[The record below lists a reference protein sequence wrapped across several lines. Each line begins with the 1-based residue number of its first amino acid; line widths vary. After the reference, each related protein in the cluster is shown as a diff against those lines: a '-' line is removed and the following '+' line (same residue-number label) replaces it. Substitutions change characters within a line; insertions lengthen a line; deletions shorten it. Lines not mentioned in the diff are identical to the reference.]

1 MNRDFLLEIGVEEM
15 PSAFMGRSLS
25 DLKSITVQKLQEQR
39 INYADVAT
47 LGTPRRLVL
56 HIKGLEENQ
65 DDALIENKGPKK
77 SSAYDQD
84 GSPSKAALGF
94 ARGQGID
101 VSDLKVRELAGVEYV
116 FAIKKEIGVQ
126 TESLLPDI
134 LLDIINSLS
143 FPKSMRWGYYHTRFA
158 RPIRW
163 LMALYGDKVIN
174 LQVENVMSS
183 NCTSG
188 HRFLAPEPIIIESI
202 DGYFTA
208 LRDHYVIVDPDV
220 RKKMIWQQVKE
231 VANTAG
237 GRAMENEQLLNEVT
251 FLLEYP
257 TAFYGEFSESY
268 LDVPPEVLT
277 TSMIEHQRYFPVF
290 DAENKLMSG
299 FVGVRNGTDY
309 RMDLVKAGNERVLK
323 ARLEDALFFWKED
336 TQKTLA
342 EMVPGLKEVLFH
354 ERLGSIL
361 EKVRRLQDMA
371 VYIGQD
377 KGLSTPEKLDR
388 AAYLCK
394 ADLRSNMV
402 YEFPEL
408 QGIMGRYYAN
418 EGGEDSEVA
427 DAILEHYLPRFAG
440 DSLPASETGIVL
452 SLAEKLCN
460 LTAFFAIGIK
470 PSGSQDPYALRRQAL
485 GIANIIIDLGLKLDL
500 RQLIAEAYEGV
511 KMLKPDRNQEETV
524 NDLMDFILQ
533 RMRGIMLDRG
543 LSYDVIDAV
552 LYQAGGDLSEIML
565 RAEVLRKF
573 KMDSKWEDFQVVF
586 NRSYNLSRKWES
598 MVVRTEVLEDSSEKA
613 LYQHYLQLK
622 PEVEMAVQEK
632 CYEAAL
638 EMLAGMRVDID
649 RFFEAVMVMVEDEE
663 LKAARLGI
671 LKAIAGLCNSLAD
684 FSKVMP

>member
-1 MNRDFLLEIGVEEM
+1 
-15 PSAFMGRSLS
+15 
-25 DLKSITVQKLQEQR
+25 
-39 INYADVAT
+39 
-47 LGTPRRLVL
+47 
-56 HIKGLEENQ
+56 
-65 DDALIENKGPKK
+65 
-77 SSAYDQD
+77 
-84 GSPSKAALGF
+84 
-94 ARGQGID
+94 
-101 VSDLKVRELAGVEYV
+101 
-116 FAIKKEIGVQ
+116 
-126 TESLLPDI
+126 
-134 LLDIINSLS
+134 
-143 FPKSMRWGYYHTRFA
+143 
-158 RPIRW
+158 
-163 LMALYGDKVIN
+163 
-174 LQVENVMSS
+174 
-183 NCTSG
+183 
-188 HRFLAPEPIIIESI
+188 
-202 DGYFTA
+202 
-208 LRDHYVIVDPDV
+208 
-220 RKKMIWQQVKE
+220 
-231 VANTAG
+231 
-237 GRAMENEQLLNEVT
+237 MENEHLLNEVT

-257 TAFYGEFSESY
+257 TAFYGEFSASY

-290 DAENKLMSG
+290 DDGNKLLSG
-299 FVGVRNGTDY
+299 FIGVRNGTDY
-309 RMDLVKAGNERVLK
+309 RLNLVKAGNERVLK

-336 TQKTLA
+336 TQKPLA

-354 ERLGSIL
+354 ERLGSL
-361 EKVRRLQDMA
+361 LDKVGRLQEMA
-371 VYIGQD
+371 VFVGQEN
-377 KGLSTPEKLDR
+377 GLSTPEKLDR

-440 DSLPASETGIVL
+440 DSLPTSETGIVL
-452 SLAEKLCN
+452 SLAEKFCN
-460 LTAFFAIGIK
+460 LVAFFAIGIK

-485 GIANIIIDLGLKLDL
+485 GIVNIIIDIKLKLDL
-500 RQLIAEAYEGV
+500 RPLIGQAYEGLQ
-511 KMLKPDRNQEETV
+511 MLNPDRNREDTV

-573 KMDSKWEDFQVVF
+573 KMASQWEDFQVVF

-598 MVVRTEVLEDSSEKA
+598 AVVRTEVLEDASEKV

-622 PEVEMAVQEK
+622 PMVEMAVQEK
-632 CYEAAL
+632 RYEAAL
-638 EMLAGMRVDID
+638 EMLAGMRADID
-649 RFFEAVMVMVEDEE
+649 RFFDAVMVMIEDEE

>member
-1 MNRDFLLEIGVEEM
+1 MNKDFLLEIGVEEM
-15 PSAFMGRSLS
+15 PSAFMGRSLE
-25 DLKSITVQKLQEQR
+25 DFKTITAQKLQEKR
-39 INYADVAT
+39 IKYISVDT

-77 SSAYDQD
+77 SSAFDQD
-84 GSPSKAALGF
+84 GSPSKAAMGF
-94 ARGQGID
+94 ARGQGIE
-101 VSDLKVRELAGVEYV
+101 VSDLEIREVAGVEYV
-116 FAIKKEIGVQ
+116 FAIKKEVGGQ
-126 TESLLPDI
+126 TEDLLSGI

-163 LMALYGDKVIN
+163 LLALYGDKAIN
-174 LQVENVMSS
+174 LQVENVLSS
-183 NCTSG
+183 NYTSG
-188 HRFLAPEPIIIESI
+188 HRFLAPEPILVESI

-208 LRDHYVIVDPDV
+208 LRDHYVIVDQV
-220 RKKMIWQQVKE
+220 ERKKMIWQQVQD
-231 VANTAG
+231 VAKNAG
-237 GRAMENEQLLNEVT
+237 GRAMDNEDLLNEVS

-257 TAFYGEFSESY
+257 TAFYGEFSVSY

-277 TSMIEHQRYFPVF
+277 TSMIEHQRYFPLF
-290 DAENKLMSG
+290 DDENKLLPA
-299 FVGVRNGTDY
+299 FIGVRNGTDF
-309 RMDLVKAGNERVLK
+309 RLDLVKAGNERVLK

-336 TQKTLA
+336 TQKPLA

-354 ERLGSIL
+354 ERLGSL
-361 EKVRRLQDMA
+361 LDKVGRLRDMA
-371 VYIGQD
+371 VYVGQEN
-377 KGLSTPEKLDR
+377 GLSTPEKLDR
-388 AAYLCK
+388 AAFLCK

-485 GIANIIIDLGLKLDL
+485 GIVNIIIDLGLKSDL
-500 RQLIAEAYEGV
+500 RQLIGQAYEGLQ
-511 KMLKPDRNQEETV
+511 MLSPDRNREDTV

-543 LSYDVIDAV
+543 LSYDVIDGV

-573 KMDSKWEDFQVVF
+573 KMASQWEDFQVVF

-598 MVVRTEVLEDSSEKA
+598 AAVRTELLEDASEKA
-613 LYQHYLQLK
+613 LYQHYLQLR
-622 PEVEMAVQEK
+622 PMVEIAVKEK
-632 CYEAAL
+632 RYEAAL
-638 EMLAGMRVDID
+638 EMLAGMRTDID
-649 RFFEAVMVMVEDEE
+649 QFFEAVMVMVEDEE

-671 LKAIAGLCNSLAD
+671 LKAIVGLCNFLAD

>member
-1 MNRDFLLEIGVEEM
+1 MNRDFILEIGVEEM
-15 PSAFMGRSLS
+15 PSAFMGRSLT
-25 DLKSITVQKLQEQR
+25 DFKNIAVQKLQEQR
-39 INYADVAT
+39 IKYASVAT

-56 HIKGLEENQ
+56 YIKGLQENQ

-77 SSAYDQD
+77 NSAFDQD
-84 GSPSKAALGF
+84 GNPSKAAIGF
-94 ARGQGID
+94 ARGQGIQ
-101 VSDLKVRELAGVEYV
+101 VSDLEIREIAGVEYV
-116 FAIKKEIGVQ
+116 FAIKKEVGGQ
-126 TESLLPDI
+126 TESLLPGI

-163 LMALYGDKVIN
+163 LLALYGDKAIN
-174 LQVENVMSS
+174 LQVENVISS
-183 NCTSG
+183 NYTSG
-188 HRFLAPEPIIIESI
+188 HRFLAPEPISVDSI
-202 DGYFTA
+202 DGYFAA
-208 LRDHYVIVDPDV
+208 LRDHYVIVDQV
-220 RKKMIWQQVKE
+220 ERKKMIWHQVQE
-231 VANTAG
+231 VANSAG
-237 GRAMENEQLLNEVT
+237 GTAMENEHLLNEVT
-251 FLLEYP
+251 FLVEYP
-257 TAFYGEFSESY
+257 TAFYGEFSASY

-290 DAENKLMSG
+290 DDGNKLLPG
-299 FVGVRNGTDY
+299 FIGVRNGTDY
-309 RMDLVKAGNERVLK
+309 RLDLVKAGNERVLK

-336 TQKTLA
+336 TQKVLA

-361 EKVRRLQDMA
+361 DKVGRLQEMA
-371 VYIGQD
+371 VLVG
-377 KGLSTPEKLDR
+377 KANGLSTSEKLGR

-418 EGGEDSEVA
+418 EDGEDSEVA

-485 GIANIIIDLGLKLDL
+485 GIVNIIIDMGLKLDL
-500 RQLIAEAYEGV
+500 RQLIGQAYEGV
-511 KMLKPDRNQEETV
+511 QMLKPNKNREDTV

-552 LYQAGGDLSEIML
+552 LYQAGGDLSVIML

-573 KMDSKWEDFQVVF
+573 KMSSHWEDFQVVF
-586 NRSYNLSRKWES
+586 NRSYNLSRKWEIA
-598 MVVRTEVLEDSSEKA
+598 VVRTEILEDASEKA

-622 PEVEMAVQEK
+622 PMVEMAVQEK
-632 CYEAAL
+632 RYEAAL
-638 EMLAGMRVDID
+638 EMLAGMRADID

-671 LKAIAGLCNSLAD
+671 LKVIAGLCNSLAD
-684 FSKVMP
+684 FSKVL